1 MTAFTETREVVCY
14 ARPHRLANIPPP
26 TESKGED
33 SAHLFLFK
41 TEVLQVLEQ
50 LIHRFPPL
58 QKYT

>member
-1 MTAFTETREVVCY
+1 MTVFTETREVVCH

-33 SAHLFLFK
+33 SADLFPFK
-41 TEVLQVLEQ
+41 TKVLQVLER
-50 LIHRFPPL
+50 LIRRFLPL